1 MNELLGVQGE
11 DSMHRRLDNT
21 AAKRAKSQA
30 RLKSTGL
37 FWHRILL
44 FLAKQFRVD
53 IGSYG

>member
-1 MNELLGVQGE
+1 
-11 DSMHRRLDNT
+11 MHRRLDNT